1 MAEKKTAKKKA
12 PKVEFQGYLSVNLSA
27 EQDADFDAWLG
38 GSPDVFNW
46 LFEELLL
53 GYKMSFAED
62 EFNDGFSVSLYAKSA
77 KLPWA
82 GWTLTA
88 WAGSVEEA
96 AALLWYKH
104 HRIANRDW
112 EQFTGRPAK
121 SHSKRG

>member
-1 MAEKKTAKKKA
+1 MAAKKATQKRP
-12 PKVEFQGYLSVNLSA
+12 PKVEYKGYLSVNLSA
-27 EQDADFDAWLG
+27 EQDADFDSWLSA
-38 GSPDVFNW
+38 SPDVFTF
-46 LFEELLL
+46 LFAEILL
-53 GYKMSFAED
+53 GYKLSFSED
-62 EFNDGFSVSLYAKSA
+62 EFNDGYSASFYAKSA

-88 WAGSVEEA
+88 WAGSVGEA

-104 HRIANRDW
+104 HNIANKDW

>member
-1 MAEKKTAKKKA
+1 MAVKNAGKKKSA
-12 PKVEFQGYLSVNLSA
+12 KVEFKGYLNVNLSA
-27 EQDADFDAWLG
+27 EQDVDFEGWLT
-38 GSPDVFNW
+38 GSPDVFAW
-46 LFEELLL
+46 LFEEILL
-53 GYKMSFAED
+53 GYKLSFAED
-62 EFNDGFSVSLYAKSA
+62 EFNDGYSASLYAKAA

-104 HRIANRDW
+104 HNIANKDW
-112 EQFTGRPAK
+112 ERFTGRPAK

>member
-1 MAEKKTAKKKA
+1 MAAKQAAKKKS
-12 PKVEFQGYLSVNLSA
+12 PKIEFQGYLNVNLSA
-27 EQDADFDAWLG
+27 EQDEDFDNWLG
-38 GSPDVFNW
+38 GSPDVFKW
-46 LFEELLL
+46 LFEEILL
-53 GYKMSFAED
+53 GYKLGFAED
-62 EFNDGFSVSLYAKSA
+62 EFNDGFSASLYAKSA

-104 HRIANRDW
+104 HNIANKDW
-112 EQFTGRPAK
+112 EQFTGRPSK